1 MTGRPTKYSDE
12 RAAKILEAISIGA
25 TYELAA
31 KYAGISRDTLT
42 RWRQRYAA
50 FATQLEEAEGRA
62 AVGWLAKIEREASN
76 GDWRAASWK
85 LERRYPQ
92 DYGKTVQE
100 NQHTG
105 KDGGPIEFAGLDVP
119 LPQRPDE
126 PPV

>member
-1 MTGRPTKYSDE
+1 MARPTKYSDE
-12 RAAKILEAISIGA
+12 RAAKVLEAVAIGT

-31 KYAGISRDTLT
+31 KYAGISADTLT
-42 RWRQRYAA
+42 RWRQRNAA
-50 FATQLEEAEGRA
+50 FAEQIEQAEGRA
-62 AVGWLAKIEREASN
+62 AVGWLAKIEREANN

-105 KDGGPIEFAGLDVP
+105 KDGQPISVIVDMA
-119 LPQRPDE
+119 
-126 PPV
+126 